1 MGRIAKY
8 AASAGACLLFTVYV
22 LYHILSGF
30 GKSVKLFTVQADT
43 FSETVSEAGYIFRNA
58 ETLYSGNAGTRGYIY
73 ENGAK
78 VAAGSTVAKIFVY
91 SNDEATRQLDIINEN
106 IRIYTEAAVRAG
118 ESSAKVDEE
127 IERLHERIAAESAS
141 GDVTA
146 MKNMRMSLP

>member
-1 MGRIAKY
+1 M
-8 AASAGACLLFTVYV
+8 
-22 LYHILSGF
+22 
-30 GKSVKLFTVQADT
+30 
-43 FSETVSEAGYIFRNA
+43 
-58 ETLYSGNAGTRGYIY
+58 
-73 ENGAK
+73 
-78 VAAGSTVAKIFVY
+78 AKIFVY